1 MKCETRLKARRR
13 PKLGDLLYLLENP
26 YSDLAWYRVFGSAIY
41 RRTCVVIAE
50 LREYANRKEVSF
62 LAVG

>member
-1 MKCETRLKARRR
+1 VKCKTRLKARRKPR
-13 PKLGDLLYLLENP
+13 LEDILYLLENP

-41 RRTCVVIAE
+41 RRTCMVIAE
-50 LREYANRKEVSF
+50 LREYASRKEVSF